1 MTAAPTAAPPPPRIV
16 AARAVA
22 GPVVLRRNPDGWE
35 PRPYEHI
42 GLVPLSPTIGA
53 EVTGVDLGRS
63 LPDEVEAEL
72 RQALLEWKVLF
83 FRDQHIDSVAHRDF
97 AARWGT
103 LEVHPFLPH
112 GEVPEVVRFEKDGS
126 TGGYEN
132 IWHADVTWKANPPL
146 GSVLRAIEVPASG
159 GDTLWAD
166 MGAAY
171 DGLDDEV
178 KARIEDLEAV
188 HDFTQ
193 SFGQALA
200 PERLAAMQAEHPPVR
215 HPVVL
220 RHPETGRKTLF
231 VNSIFTD
238 RIHGL
243 DPTEGEPLLQHLARQ
258 ASVPEYQCRFRWT
271 PGSVAFWD
279 NRATQ
284 HYAVSDYFPDRR
296 VMERC
301 TIVAGDR

>member
-1 MTAAPTAAPPPPRIV
+1 MTAPARIK

-22 GPVVLRRNPDGWE
+22 GPVVLRRDGEAWE
-35 PRPYEHI
+35 PRPYQH
-42 GLVPLSPTIGA
+42 LALRPLSPTIGA
-53 EVTGVDLGRS
+53 EVAGVDLGR
-63 LPDEVEAEL
+63 PFAADVEDEL
-72 RQALLEWKVLF
+72 RRALLEWKVLF

-97 AARWGT
+97 AARWGR

-126 TGGYEN
+126 TAGYEN
-132 IWHADVTWKANPPL
+132 IWHADVTWKPDPPL
-146 GSVLRAIEVPASG
+146 GSVLRAIEVPGYG

-171 DGLDDEV
+171 DGLDDHV
-178 KARIEDLEAV
+178 KATIDGLDAV

-193 SFGQALA
+193 SFGQALEPA
-200 PERLAAMQAEHPPVR
+200 QLAEMQAKHPPAT

-220 RHPETGRKTLF
+220 RHPETGRRTLY
-231 VNSIFTD
+231 VNSVFTD
-238 RIHGL
+238 RILGI
-243 DPTEGEPLLQHLARQ
+243 DPDEAEELLRLLIAQ

-271 PGSVAFWD
+271 PGAVAFWD

-284 HYAVSDYFPDRR
+284 HYAVSDYFPARR

-301 TIVAGDR
+301 TIVADAAA